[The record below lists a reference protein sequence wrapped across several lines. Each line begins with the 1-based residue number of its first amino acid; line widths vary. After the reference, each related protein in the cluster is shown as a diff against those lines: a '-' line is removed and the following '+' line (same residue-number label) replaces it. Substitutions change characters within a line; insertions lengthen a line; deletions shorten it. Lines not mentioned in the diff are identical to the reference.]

1 MSDQNNIIKIRDFIQ
16 QHNAEI
22 CFIDYLLIYTFR
34 MEVQNHCVKYS
45 APFSFPCKMNAN
57 ASTGILE
64 TCKCRISI
72 RMVS

>member
-1 MSDQNNIIKIRDFIQ
+1 
-16 QHNAEI
+16 
-22 CFIDYLLIYTFR
+22 

-72 RMVS
+72 RMKKEGVISVNW